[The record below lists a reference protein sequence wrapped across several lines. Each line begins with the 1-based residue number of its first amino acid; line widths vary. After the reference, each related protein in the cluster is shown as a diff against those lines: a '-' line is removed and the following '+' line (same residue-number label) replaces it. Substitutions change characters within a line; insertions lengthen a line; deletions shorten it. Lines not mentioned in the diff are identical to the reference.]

1 MNDSIKG
8 YFFGIVAAITYGM
21 NPLFGIHLYRDGMGT
36 PSVLFYRFFL
46 ASIMLAVYMLIR
58 GKSFVLPKAQIAFVA
73 AGGLLLALACM
84 TWFMSF
90 RVMDSGIGATIM
102 FVYPVMVAMI
112 MVGGFHEKLSA
123 FIVIGIVFALAGV
136 GVLCRPGDGAEVN
149 LPGIVYVLI
158 SALTYAVYIVG
169 VKVSRLKEMA
179 PETLT
184 FYVMLFGTLF
194 FLMPLRMGADLQML
208 SNLSILKNALG
219 VAFFPSFLSFLF
231 MAKAIPYIGAT
242 KTAIL
247 GALEPVTAVVIGIWC
262 FSEHFT
268 WQLMFGIILILTSVV
283 ILICGREQTPRQGET
298 TQ

>member
-21 NPLFGIHLYRDGMGT
+21 NPLFGIHLYRDGMST
-36 PSVLFYRFFL
+36 SSVLFYRFFF

-58 GKSFVLPKAQIAFVA
+58 RKSFVLPKAQIPFIIV
-73 AGGLLLALACM
+73 GGLLLALSCM

-90 RVMDSGIGATIM
+90 KIMDSGIGATIM

-112 MVGGFHEKLSA
+112 MVVGFHEKLST
-123 FIVIGIVFALAGV
+123 FIVMGLVFALAGIA
-136 GVLCRPGDGAEVN
+136 VLCRPGKGAEVN
-149 LPGIVYVLI
+149 LPGIVYVLM

-169 VKVSRLKEMA
+169 IKVSRLKEMV
-179 PETLT
+179 PEALT
-184 FYVMLFGTLF
+184 FYAILFGMLF
-194 FLMPLRMGADLQML
+194 FLMQLRMGADLQIIPNI
-208 SNLSILKNALG
+208 SALG
-219 VAFFPSFLSFLF
+219 NILGIAFFPSFLSFLF

-247 GALEPVTAVVIGIWC
+247 GALEPVTAVVIGICC
-262 FSEHFT
+262 FSEQFT

-283 ILICGREQTPRQGET
+283 VIICGREQTP
-298 TQ
+298 